1 MREKITRYTILE
13 YFYIVLGSF
22 ITAFAIT
29 VFTNPSKIAP
39 GGVSGVSTILY
50 HAFGFDLSLTMLL
63 QNIPLFIVGTLLFGK
78 QFGLKSLLGS
88 VLLSL
93 FSSLIGSVLGYDGI
107 LDLSK
112 DMNVWLSCLFGGV
125 ISGVGIGIVM
135 KSGSNTGGTDIIAQ
149 IAARYLHIPL
159 GTSLFIVDGI
169 VILCSAFI
177 FGIESALYAII
188 VAYVMQVMVNK
199 IVLMM
204 GTNYAKTCYIISE
217 KLNEIRDF
225 VLNDLDKSGTLIEA
239 KGLYSMKNRPMLMVV
254 IPNQSV
260 SRLTR
265 MVHLTDPAAFLIIQ
279 ETYHVFGEGNR
290 SMEEFVALNKDVSQ
304 E

>member
-63 QNIPLFIVGTLLFGK
+63 QNIPLFIMGTLLFGK

-135 KSGSNTGGTDIIAQ
+135 KSGANTGGTDIIAQ

>member
-107 LDLSK
+107 R
-112 DMNVWLSCLFGGV
+112 
-125 ISGVGIGIVM
+125 IGIVM
-135 KSGSNTGGTDIIAQ
+135 KSGANTGGTDIIAQ

>member
-1 MREKITRYTILE
+1 MINKYTVLE

-135 KSGSNTGGTDIIAQ
+135 KSGANTGGTDIIAQ

>member
-50 HAFGFDLSLTMLL
+50 HAFGFNLSLTMLL

-135 KSGSNTGGTDIIAQ
+135 KSGANTGGTDIIAQ

>member
-39 GGVSGVSTILY
+39 GGVSGISTILY

-135 KSGSNTGGTDIIAQ
+135 KSGANTGGTDIIAQ

-265 MVHLTDPAAFLIIQ
+265 MVHLTDPSAFLIIQ

>member
-135 KSGSNTGGTDIIAQ
+135 KSGANTGGTDIIAQ

>member
-1 MREKITRYTILE
+1 MINKYTVLE
-13 YFYIVLGSF
+13 YFYIILGSF

-29 VFTNPSKIAP
+29 AFTNPAQIAP
-39 GGVSGVSTILY
+39 GGVSGISTILY
-50 HAFGFDLSLTMLL
+50 HAFSFDLSLTMLL
-63 QNIPLFIVGTLLFGK
+63 QNIPLFIIGTILFGK
-78 QFGLKSLLGS
+78 QFGAKSLLGA
-88 VLLSL
+88 VLLSV
-93 FSSLIGSVLGYDGI
+93 FSSMIGWAFGYDGI

-112 DMNVWLSCLFGGV
+112 DMNLWLSCLFGGV
-125 ISGVGIGIVM
+125 LSGVGLGLVM
-135 KSGSNTGGTDIIAQ
+135 KSGANTGGTDIIAQ

-159 GTSLFIVDGI
+159 GTALFIVDGAVI
-169 VILCSAFI
+169 VCSAFI
-177 FGIESALYAII
+177 FGLESALYAII
-188 VAYVMQVMVNK
+188 VAYITQIMVNK

-204 GTNYAKTCYIISE
+204 GTNYAKTCYIISD
-217 KLNEIRDF
+217 KLNEIRNF

>member
-135 KSGSNTGGTDIIAQ
+135 KSGANTGGTDIIAQ

-169 VILCSAFI
+169 VILSSAFI

>member
-93 FSSLIGSVLGYDGI
+93 FSSLIGNVLGYDGI

-135 KSGSNTGGTDIIAQ
+135 KSGANTGGTDIIAQ

-169 VILCSAFI
+169 VILSSAFI

>member
-1 MREKITRYTILE
+1 MREKITRYTLLE
-13 YFYIVLGSF
+13 YFYIIIGSF

-29 VFTNPSKIAP
+29 VFTNPAQIAP

-50 HAFGFDLSLTMLL
+50 HVFGFDLSLTMLL

-78 QFGLKSLLGS
+78 QFGVKSLLGS

-93 FSSLIGSVLGYDGI
+93 FSTLIGNLLGYDGI

-135 KSGSNTGGTDIIAQ
+135 KSGANTGGTDIIAQ

>member
-135 KSGSNTGGTDIIAQ
+135 KSGANTGGTDIIAQ

-239 KGLYSMKNRPMLMVV
+239 KGLYSMKRKPVLMVV

-260 SRLTR
+260 SRVTR
-265 MVHLTDPAAFLIIQ
+265 MVHMTDPDAFLIIH

>member
-1 MREKITRYTILE
+1 MREKITRYTLLE
-13 YFYIVLGSF
+13 YFYIIIGSF

-29 VFTNPSKIAP
+29 VFTNPAQIAP

-50 HAFGFDLSLTMLL
+50 HVFGFDLSLTMLL

-78 QFGLKSLLGS
+78 QFGVKSLLGS

-93 FSSLIGSVLGYDGI
+93 FSSLIGNVLGYDGI

-135 KSGSNTGGTDIIAQ
+135 KSGANTGGTDIIAQ

>member
-135 KSGSNTGGTDIIAQ
+135 KSGANTGGTDIIAQ

-265 MVHLTDPAAFLIIQ
+265 MVHMTDPAAFLIIQ

>member
-1 MREKITRYTILE
+1 MKEKITRYTILE

-93 FSSLIGSVLGYDGI
+93 FSSLIGNVLGYDGI

-135 KSGSNTGGTDIIAQ
+135 KSGANTGGTDIIAQ

-265 MVHLTDPAAFLIIQ
+265 MVHMTDPAAFLIIQ

>member
-29 VFTNPSKIAP
+29 GFTNPSKIAP

-93 FSSLIGSVLGYDGI
+93 FSSLIGNVLGYDGI

-112 DMNVWLSCLFGGV
+112 DMNVWLRCLFGGV

-135 KSGSNTGGTDIIAQ
+135 KSGANTGGTDIIAQ

>member
-88 VLLSL
+88 VLLSP

-135 KSGSNTGGTDIIAQ
+135 KSGANTGGTDIIAQ

-169 VILCSAFI
+169 VILSSAFI

>member
-93 FSSLIGSVLGYDGI
+93 FSSLIGNVLGYDGI

-135 KSGSNTGGTDIIAQ
+135 KSGANTGGTDIIAQ

-169 VILCSAFI
+169 VILSSAFI

-265 MVHLTDPAAFLIIQ
+265 MVHMTDPAAFLIIQ

>member
-1 MREKITRYTILE
+1 MKEKITRYTILE

-135 KSGSNTGGTDIIAQ
+135 KSGANTGGTDIIAQ

>member
-1 MREKITRYTILE
+1 MREKITRYTLLE
-13 YFYIVLGSF
+13 YFYIIIGSF

-29 VFTNPSKIAP
+29 VFTNPAQIAP

-50 HAFGFDLSLTMLL
+50 HVFGFDLSLTMLL

-78 QFGLKSLLGS
+78 QFGVKSLLGS

-93 FSSLIGSVLGYDGI
+93 FSTLIGNLLGYDGI

-125 ISGVGIGIVM
+125 ISGIGIGIVM
-135 KSGSNTGGTDIIAQ
+135 KSGANTGGTDIIAQ
-149 IAARYLHIPL
+149 IAARYMHIPL

-169 VILCSAFI
+169 VILCSAVI

>member
-1 MREKITRYTILE
+1 MREKITRYTVLE

-63 QNIPLFIVGTLLFGK
+63 QNIPLFIIGTLLFGK
-78 QFGLKSLLGS
+78 QFGVKSLLGS

-135 KSGSNTGGTDIIAQ
+135 KSGANTGGTDIIAQ

-265 MVHLTDPAAFLIIQ
+265 MVHMTDPAAFLIIQ

>member
-1 MREKITRYTILE
+1 MINKYTVLE
-13 YFYIVLGSF
+13 YFYIILGSF

-29 VFTNPSKIAP
+29 AFTNPAQIAP
-39 GGVSGVSTILY
+39 GGVSGISTILY
-50 HAFGFDLSLTMLL
+50 HAFSFDLSLTMLL
-63 QNIPLFIVGTLLFGK
+63 QNIPLFIIGTILFGK
-78 QFGLKSLLGS
+78 QFGAKSLLGA
-88 VLLSL
+88 VLLSV
-93 FSSLIGSVLGYDGI
+93 FSSMIGWIVGYDGI

-112 DMNVWLSCLFGGV
+112 DMNLWLSCLFGGV
-125 ISGVGIGIVM
+125 LSGVGLGLVM
-135 KSGSNTGGTDIIAQ
+135 KSGANTGGTDIIAQ
-149 IAARYLHIPL
+149 IAARYLHLPL
-159 GTSLFIVDGI
+159 GTALFIVDGAVI
-169 VILCSAFI
+169 VCSAFI
-177 FGIESALYAII
+177 FGLESALYAII
-188 VAYVMQVMVNK
+188 VAYITQIMVNK

-204 GTNYAKTCYIISE
+204 GTNYAKTCYIISD
-217 KLNEIRDF
+217 KLNEIRNF

>member
-1 MREKITRYTILE
+1 
-13 YFYIVLGSF
+13 
-22 ITAFAIT
+22 
-29 VFTNPSKIAP
+29 
-39 GGVSGVSTILY
+39 
-50 HAFGFDLSLTMLL
+50 MLL

-135 KSGSNTGGTDIIAQ
+135 KSGANTGGTDIIAQ

-265 MVHLTDPAAFLIIQ
+265 MVHMTDPAAFLIIQ

>member
-1 MREKITRYTILE
+1 MREKITRYTLLE
-13 YFYIVLGSF
+13 YFYIIIGSF

-29 VFTNPSKIAP
+29 VFTNPAQIAP

-50 HAFGFDLSLTMLL
+50 HVFGFDLSLTMLL

-78 QFGLKSLLGS
+78 QFGVKSLLGS

-93 FSSLIGSVLGYDGI
+93 FSTLIGNLLGYDGI

-125 ISGVGIGIVM
+125 ISGIGIGIVM
-135 KSGSNTGGTDIIAQ
+135 KSGANTGGTDIIAQ
-149 IAARYLHIPL
+149 IAARYMHIPL

-265 MVHLTDPAAFLIIQ
+265 MVHMTDPAAFLIIQ

>member
-1 MREKITRYTILE
+1 MREKITRYTLLE
-13 YFYIVLGSF
+13 YFYIIIGSF

-29 VFTNPSKIAP
+29 VFTNPAQIAP

-50 HAFGFDLSLTMLL
+50 HVFGFDLSLTMLL

-78 QFGLKSLLGS
+78 QFGVKSLLGS

-93 FSSLIGSVLGYDGI
+93 FSTLIGNLLGYDGI

-125 ISGVGIGIVM
+125 ISGIGIGIVM
-135 KSGSNTGGTDIIAQ
+135 KSGANTGGTDIIAQ
-149 IAARYLHIPL
+149 IAARYMHIPL